1 MNQKRN
7 KIYWRELILIMF
19 GCFNNVYNEGVDKNL
34 NLKIL
39 KLSEY
44 IIKIIRSVWF
54 CFGK

>member
-1 MNQKRN
+1 MNQKGN